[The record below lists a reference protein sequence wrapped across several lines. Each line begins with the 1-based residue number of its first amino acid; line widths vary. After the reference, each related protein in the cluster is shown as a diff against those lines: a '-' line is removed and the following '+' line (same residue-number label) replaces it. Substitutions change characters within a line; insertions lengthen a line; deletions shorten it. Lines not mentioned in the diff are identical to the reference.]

1 MRNITIVMLKKK
13 IVLYI
18 ALITLLP
25 SIVFASQLSQSSI
38 FNGFHLRSSIGT
50 KVLKDESSTTLV
62 APNNSTALKSPN
74 EAFLYSMVIPG
85 LGQIN
90 NGAKY
95 GYIYTAA
102 EVGLLTTFFILR
114 NNAANTRENYRD
126 IVRDNVIFEG
136 PGNFEN
142 WDPIED
148 FEHATQYENWNHVYD
163 SDATRDR
170 TGKWFWKDLDPTLK
184 NEKDTEID
192 FDSKYRLEAFE
203 LREQA
208 NDTFQTARTVLGV
221 VILNHIVSAVEARI
235 NTIRYNNQHLQNN
248 SIEIETNTDISSGSI
263 TGVLVFKKRF

>member
-1 MRNITIVMLKKK
+1 MRNITIVMLNKK

-38 FNGFHLRSSIGT
+38 FNGFHLRSSIGSRI
-50 KVLKDESSTTLV
+50 LKDESSTTLV
-62 APNNSTALKSPN
+62 APHNSTTLRSPN

-114 NNAANTRENYRD
+114 NNAANSRENYRD

-170 TGKWFWKDLDPTLK
+170 TGKWYWKDLDPTLK